1 MSSGTQISIEPR
13 SAMGKAS
20 VAIIAILVIAGALAL
35 LSQVGSDSR
44 LSASKPIS
52 TVQVV
57 ARAIDANGNPV
68 TNVTYR
74 LGQEILLSVTV
85 PNSTSPVSVHQVFS
99 GHVYG
104 ELPWSVAATHYTYTI
119 DSAPADPA
127 DVGVHQVYAVVT
139 FADGTTARSN
149 NVTMTVTN

>member
-1 MSSGTQISIEPR
+1 MSIESR
-13 SAMGKAS
+13 SAIGKAS
-20 VAIIAILVIAGALAL
+20 VAIIAVLVIGGALAL
-35 LSQVGSDSR
+35 RSQVGSDSR
-44 LSASKPIS
+44 SSASKPTSAI
-52 TVQVV
+52 QVV

-99 GHVYG
+99 GHAYG
-104 ELPWSVAATHYTYTI
+104 ELPWSVTATHYTFTI
-119 DSAPADPA
+119 DSAPADLA